1 MYMSD
6 IKSFLDELK
15 QLNEKDCFNVYV
27 PSVKRKVK
35 FKSLSVKQHKDVIKT
50 MLGGIE
56 GNILATKVFN
66 DIIKEN
72 SSEKIDF
79 KYYDR
84 NKILVDIRQQSV
96 GNKVKINDK
105 DYLLSDLPA
114 FNLELKEEAEL
125 TYKGIT
131 VVAGIPTLD
140 VDTAITE
147 KSVVE
152 VSRFT
157 ADEKRV
163 GESVN
168 LLLAYEIMKVV
179 RTIKIGDTVLVFSEL
194 GTYDKKNIIE
204 NLPLKLN
211 NDILEYITTY
221 KELEQEQFTYSD
233 GVKLEIDG
241 SFLTSE

>member
-1 MYMSD
+1 MSD

-35 FKSLSVKQHKDVIKT
+35 FKTLSVKQHKDIIKT
-50 MLGGIE
+50 MLGGVE
-56 GNILATKVFN
+56 GNILTTKIFN

-72 SSEKIDF
+72 CSEKIDF

-96 GNKVKINDK
+96 GNKVKIDEQ
-105 DYLLSDLPA
+105 DYLLTDLPV
-114 FNLELKEEAEL
+114 FNLEVKEEAEF
-125 TYKGIT
+125 TYKGIAVT
-131 VVAGIPTLD
+131 VGIPTLD
-140 VDTAITE
+140 IDTVITE

-152 VSRFT
+152 VAKFT
-157 ADEKRV
+157 SDEKKV
-163 GESVN
+163 GDSVN
-168 LLLAYEIMKVV
+168 LLLTYEIMKVV
-179 RTIKIGDTVLVFSEL
+179 RTIKIGDTILVFSEL

-211 NDILEYITTY
+211 TDILEYIAEY

>member
-1 MYMSD
+1 MSD

-72 SSEKIDF
+72 CSEKIDF

-96 GNKVKINDK
+96 GNKVKINDQ

-114 FNLELKEEAEL
+114 FNLELKEEAEF

-140 VDTAITE
+140 VDTTITE

-179 RTIKIGDTVLVFSEL
+179 RTIKIGDAVLVFSEL